1 MKVYSKLEFVLILH
15 LEEED
20 TSLDWTD
27 LFLPLARQKLIMF
40 LPGIDS
46 NPDISDNTVLVGME
60 CKNCDIS
67 TGAAA
72 SVSPHKSNVTKC
84 YQINS
89 RGVSFLIVRDLEV
102 PLDLLE
108 PDLHGLVVK
117 VVHLPP
123 VKAHLNWAV
132 RSLPRLYWGADNL
145 FAWTYTVRS
154 YKSCK
159 GIISIISYYCDN
171 SL

>member
-1 MKVYSKLEFVLILH
+1 MSGLIRSVPPACKVKTDHVSPW
-15 LEEED
+15 
-20 TSLDWTD
+20 DWLKPWHFWQHSAGWD
-27 LFLPLARQKLIMF
+27 GLQEL
-40 LPGIDS
+40 S
-46 NPDISDNTVLVGME
+46 
-60 CKNCDIS
+60 DIS

-89 RGVSFLIVRDLEV
+89 RCVSFLIVRDLEV
-102 PLDLLE
+102 PLDLLQ

-123 VKAHLNWAV
+123 VKAHRHRAV

-159 GIISIISYYCDN
+159 GIFSIISYYCDN

>member
-1 MKVYSKLEFVLILH
+1 
-15 LEEED
+15 
-20 TSLDWTD
+20 
-27 LFLPLARQKLIMF
+27 MF

-72 SVSPHKSNVTKC
+72 SVSPHKSNVTEC

-89 RGVSFLIVRDLEV
+89 RGVPFLIVRDLEV
-102 PLDLLE
+102 PLYLLE

-123 VKAHLNWAV
+123 VKAHLN
-132 RSLPRLYWGADNL
+132 
-145 FAWTYTVRS
+145 
-154 YKSCK
+154 
-159 GIISIISYYCDN
+159 
-171 SL
+171 